1 MPRTNLHIYP
11 STFTNETRILKET
24 SSIAR
29 REIFDRIDIIAIG
42 DNHLPAREQLDECRR
57 LWRVPLI
64 ASRLGRSVAAK
75 VIRHVEWMLRI
86 LLSLLGRSVSCVNC
100 HSLAVLPL
108 GVVIKLLWRAR
119 LIYDTH
125 ELETE
130 SASVSGIRKRLAK
143 IVERGLIRYCDSV
156 IVVGD
161 SIAEWYRDAYGLSN
175 VFIVRNKPELSIAH
189 QPNER
194 NLLKETLK
202 LEPGDR
208 LFLYQ
213 GILERGRG
221 LEILLDAFEEGDPQ
235 NHLVVMG
242 YGSWEPLVRERAERF
257 PNIHFHSAVSPQELG
272 KYTVCADVGLC
283 LIEDCCLSYRYCL
296 PNKLFEYLAAGL
308 PTIISN
314 LPDMARVI
322 DNFQCG
328 WIVEPNS
335 ESVAAV
341 VNGITPEVLAEKATA
356 ARSSRQEFTWEEEE
370 RTLIAVYSK
379 DFPTQSARPRRAG

>member
-24 SSIAR
+24 SAIAR
-29 REIFDRIDIIAIG
+29 GELFDDIEIIAIG
-42 DNHLPAREQLDECRR
+42 GENLPTREQLDERR
-57 LWRVPLI
+57 WVWRVPVI
-64 ASRLGRSVAAK
+64 ASRLGRNLVAK
-75 VIRHVEWMLRI
+75 VIRHAEWMLRI
-86 LLSLLGRSVSCVNC
+86 LLGLLGRSVECVNC
-100 HSLAVLPL
+100 HSLSVLPL
-108 GVVIKLLWRAR
+108 AVVIKLFWRTR

-130 SASVSGIRKRLAK
+130 SASVSGIRKRVAK
-143 IVERGLIRYCDSV
+143 VVERCLIRFCDNV

-175 VFIVRNKPELSIAH
+175 VSVVRNKPILTTTH
-189 QPNER
+189 QPDER
-194 NLLKETLK
+194 NLLKEALN
-202 LEPGDR
+202 LEPSDR

-221 LEILLDAFEEGDPQ
+221 LEILLDAFEHHGSQ
-235 NHLVVMG
+235 NHFVAMG
-242 YGSWEPLVRERAERF
+242 YGSWEPLIRERAERCS
-257 PNIHFHSAVSPQELG
+257 NIHFHPAVSPQELG

-308 PTIISN
+308 PTLISN
-314 LPDMARVI
+314 LPDMVRVI
-322 DNFQCG
+322 EGSGCG

-335 ESVAAV
+335 GSVSAV
-341 VNGITPEVLAEKATA
+341 VNGITPEVLAEKAQA
-356 ARSSRQEFTWEEEE
+356 ARNHRQEFTWEEEE

-379 DFPTQSARPRRAG
+379 DFPTQSAQPRRAG